1 MKTDTLFYNL
11 FQLFPKLLFELIGA
25 DPSQSTKYE
34 FSSREVKEVARRF
47 DGLLIPNSNE
57 FSDLIYF
64 VEVQFQGKEDFYWR
78 LFGEIAAYLAQ
89 YQPPNDCQAV
99 AIFASRNLEPEFP
112 AQYRYLRP
120 QLRVVYL
127 DEITKDENL
136 PISLGIVKLILTS
149 PEKVKERFPK
159 LVEQVEQIH
168 DRTLEQKILDFIE
181 TVLFYKFTNMSREEV
196 AAMFSLDDIR
206 GTKLYQELYEEAKV
220 EGKAEGK
227 AEGELLGEAKGKLE
241 AIRGLLT
248 LGLGVEQIAQA
259 LGVER
264 SIVERVAGGEVVT
277 PESFLRK

>member
-1 MKTDTLFYNL
+1 
-11 FQLFPKLLFELIGA
+11 
-25 DPSQSTKYE
+25 
-34 FSSREVKEVARRF
+34 
-47 DGLLIPNSNE
+47 
-57 FSDLIYF
+57 
-64 VEVQFQGKEDFYWR
+64 
-78 LFGEIAAYLAQ
+78 
-89 YQPPNDCQAV
+89 
-99 AIFASRNLEPEFP
+99 
-112 AQYRYLRP
+112 
-120 QLRVVYL
+120 VYL
-127 DEITKDENL
+127 DKIIDDKNL

-149 PEKVKERFPK
+149 PEKVKEEFPK

-168 DRTLEQKILDFIE
+168 NQLLEQKILDFIE

-196 AAMFSLDDIR
+196 ATMFSLDDIR

-259 LGVER
+259 LGVEK

-277 PESFLRK
+277 PESLLGNNKF